1 MPEEQT
7 APRAPQGGPASTRRK
22 AVTIYDIARA
32 AQVAPSTVSRALSR
46 PGRVSTETA
55 ARIHQAAERLGYK
68 RTAPRRTVHGVE
80 DTFVI
85 ALVIADVGNPYFT
98 QLMIGL
104 QEHASTSGYTVL
116 LLDSRENAAE
126 EKAAIERVLHL
137 IDGIVLSASRMTS
150 STIQQLNRQ
159 VPVVSLNRQVPGV
172 ASIVPDSAQGMRDVV
187 DHLAAQGHQCVTY
200 LAGPSG
206 SWANGARWEA
216 LSAACR
222 SHGLRAR
229 RIGPFPPTVA
239 GGIRAVGAWDEAPT
253 TAVVGYN
260 DVLAIGF
267 MKSALAR
274 GLAVPRD
281 VSVVGVD
288 NAGLSALTE
297 PGLTS
302 LGAGSRRLGA
312 AAATAVIGLLRH
324 RSKDQPMLTMLAMGL
339 HCRESVGPA
348 PGRACH
354 LPAAPP
360 STTSTDPK
368 E

>member
-260 DVLAIGF
+260 
-267 MKSALAR
+267 
-274 GLAVPRD
+274 
-281 VSVVGVD
+281 

-312 AAATAVIGLLRH
+312 AAATAIIGLLRH
-324 RSKDQPMLTMLAMGL
+324 RSKEQPMLTMLAMGL